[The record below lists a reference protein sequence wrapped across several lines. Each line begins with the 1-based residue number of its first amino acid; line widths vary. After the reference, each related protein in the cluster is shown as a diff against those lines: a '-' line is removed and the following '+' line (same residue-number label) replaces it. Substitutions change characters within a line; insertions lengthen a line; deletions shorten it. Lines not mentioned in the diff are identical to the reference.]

1 MPGLHSALPAVRY
14 LFDESARLARTMKLI
29 DLIELLVKNSEGLNK
44 QQRAD
49 AKVLL
54 TELRNVNAFGTV
66 VTAANGRHMCVP
78 RYVHIPPYSY
88 AYGRTGRDFYVCE
101 ICGREMNNV

>member
-1 MPGLHSALPAVRY
+1 MAG
-14 LFDESARLARTMKLI
+14 TMKLI

-78 RYVHIPPYSY
+78 RFVHIPGYSMR
-88 AYGRTGRDFYVCE
+88 RTGRDFYVCE

>member
-1 MPGLHSALPAVRY
+1 
-14 LFDESARLARTMKLI
+14 MKLI
-29 DLIELLVKNSEGLNK
+29 DLIELLVKNSDGLNK

-66 VTAANGRHMCVP
+66 VIAANGRHMCVP
-78 RYVHIPPYSY
+78 RFVHIPGGY
-88 AYGRTGRDFYVCE
+88 YVCE
-101 ICGREMNNV
+101 ICGKEMNNV